1 MLNYKHLHYFLAVAR
16 AGGVIRAAE
25 RLHLTPQ
32 TLSGQITQFED
43 RLGVPLFRRAGRR
56 LELTEAGRLAQSYA
70 EEIFQTG
77 AELEDLLRNGGEER
91 FITFRVG
98 IADVVPKFIAHRLL
112 APVLELPEAVRLIC
126 QEDRLD
132 RLLADLAIHRLDM
145 VLADRPMPPG
155 TDIKGYSHPLGE
167 SALAF
172 MAAPAL
178 VKRLKGEFPA
188 CLDGAPLLLP
198 GRDSALHGALPR
210 WLERQERHMRI
221 VGEFDDSALMKAF
234 GEAGAG
240 VFPAPAASVPDVM
253 AHYKVVSLGRDGRS
267 ARAVLPHLGRA
278 ASDPPRGAGG
288 QRTRTS
294 GPVRAGDE
302 GDAPHRTLVPGEGA
316 RFQLRRSRRPT
327 RAASPVDH
335 RRRAGGG
342 RRATKATL
350 VTPPWCPARA
360 AISCT
365 PLSAPQT
372 RSKPFN
378 VTSAPPESR
387 RRPSGDQATLVTPCP
402 DALRGRRAAAPLSA
416 SHTRGEPF
424 NITSAPPESRRRPSG
439 DEGNAH
445 HPEP

>member
-1 MLNYKHLHYFLAVAR
+1 
-16 AGGVIRAAE
+16 
-25 RLHLTPQ
+25 
-32 TLSGQITQFED
+32 
-43 RLGVPLFRRAGRR
+43 VPLFRRAGRR

-112 APVLELPEAVRLIC
+112 APVLELPEAVRLVC

-178 VKRLKGEFPA
+178 AARLSGDFPA

-253 AHYKVVSLGRDGRS
+253 AHYKVISLGKTEELRERFFPDFRRTATDS
-267 ARAVLPHLGRA
+267 SRR
-278 ASDPPRGAGG
+278 AGG
-288 QRTRTS
+288 QRTCA
-294 GPVRAGDE
+294 GGAVRANKT
-302 GDAPHRTLVPGEGA
+302 APHDCAAVY
-316 RFQLRRSRRPT
+316 RSALRPT
-327 RAASPVDH
+327 HHAIAGQIAS
-335 RRRAGGG
+335 
-342 RRATKATL
+342 
-350 VTPPWCPARA
+350 
-360 AISCT
+360 
-365 PLSAPQT
+365 
-372 RSKPFN
+372 
-378 VTSAPPESR
+378 
-387 RRPSGDQATLVTPCP
+387 
-402 DALRGRRAAAPLSA
+402 
-416 SHTRGEPF
+416 
-424 NITSAPPESRRRPSG
+424 
-439 DEGNAH
+439 
-445 HPEP
+445 

>member
-1 MLNYKHLHYFLAVAR
+1 L
-16 AGGVIRAAE
+16 
-25 RLHLTPQ
+25 PQ
-32 TLSGQITQFED
+32 TLSGQITQFEE

-112 APVLELPEAVRLIC
+112 APVLELPEAVRLVC

-167 SALAF
+167 SGLAF

-178 VKRLKGEFPA
+178 AARLKGDFPA

-210 WLERQERHMRI
+210 WLERQEWHMRI

-240 VFPAPAASVPDVM
+240 VFPAPAASVADVM
-253 AHYKVVSLGRDGRS
+253 AHYKVVSLGETEDLRERFFLIS
-267 ARAVLPHLGRA
+267 AERRLTHPAARAVSEHA
-278 ASDPPRGAGG
+278 
-288 QRTRTS
+288 
-294 GPVRAGDE
+294 RAGLF
-302 GDAPHRTLVPGEGA
+302 AA
-316 RFQLRRSRRPT
+316 T
-327 RAASPVDH
+327 RNAA
-335 RRRAGGG
+335 
-342 RRATKATL
+342 
-350 VTPPWCPARA
+350 
-360 AISCT
+360 
-365 PLSAPQT
+365 
-372 RSKPFN
+372 
-378 VTSAPPESR
+378 
-387 RRPSGDQATLVTPCP
+387 
-402 DALRGRRAAAPLSA
+402 
-416 SHTRGEPF
+416 
-424 NITSAPPESRRRPSG
+424 
-439 DEGNAH
+439 
-445 HPEP
+445 